1 LLVEYKDL
9 GTMVE
14 GKIESGIIR
23 KGKSLPVPSTCGIKT
38 DIVFLIVEKKY
49 MMMPQKQL
57 IHISALY
64 GEQED
69 EIPLVRSYCM
79 YARQTL
85 TLAVRQHVVIKCAFV
100 FEALKKRTFCQDTSY
115 APQTDPST
123 VYHNS
128 RHRSCSS
135 ISSQS

>member
-23 KGKSLPVPSTCGIKT
+23 KGKSLPVPGICGINT

-69 EIPLVRSYCM
+69 EIPLVRPYFM
-79 YARQTL
+79 YGR
-85 TLAVRQHVVIKCAFV
+85 
-100 FEALKKRTFCQDTSY
+100 
-115 APQTDPST
+115 
-123 VYHNS
+123 
-128 RHRSCSS
+128 
-135 ISSQS
+135 